1 MGLVLTHYGHR
12 LITHHRAQAE
22 VRENA
27 EADEDLALLAAILDE
42 LVLPDDGSP
51 RAARLVERGW
61 LAHWDEPIDRETLRL
76 RYRRNPL
83 EHVQRVVFE
92 LTTLCNLACSH
103 CRNGNLAP
111 TTSGH
116 TDRLLQV
123 VDAMVPLGVR
133 RFDFIG
139 GEVTLYGRGWLEI
152 VRRIREHP
160 GTTAAVI
167 TSGWFLGERDFM
179 AANQRY
185 ADDDEYLRALAE
197 AGLTHVIFS
206 LDGPAAEHDRS
217 RGVPGLHDRVMS
229 GLEKV
234 RAAGM
239 TSRVSILHAPWVRP
253 AALVEWML
261 DLSQRLYG
269 EMRGADEARRIR
281 RLLHDDMNYASHF
294 IDVGNGAGPAPDG
307 KRHADLHLD
316 TLDTRLLRCKN
327 FFRPHPSL
335 RVQADGEL
343 ALCPLVGAA
352 TGYGNVHRR
361 PFVEVLNGMHD
372 AAVYRIHAEDR
383 IAEYLPWLDRS
394 IFGESFTHVC
404 SLRVVLT
411 LLARGIEEQGVDPH
425 DPGALRELNVAVARQ
440 AGFLPREGPKAL
452 GVRRPR

>member
-1 MGLVLTHYGHR
+1 MELVLTHYGHR
-12 LITHHRAQAE
+12 LIAHRLAHAPE
-22 VRENA
+22 STGELD
-27 EADEDLALLAAILDE
+27 DELALLAAVHRALA
-42 LVLPDDGSP
+42 LPDDRSP

-61 LAHWDEPIDRETLRL
+61 LARHEGPLDRDALQL

-83 EHVQRVVFE
+83 EHVTRVVFE

-139 GEVTLYGRGWLEI
+139 GEVTLYGRGWLEL
-152 VRRIREHP
+152 VRRIRAHP
-160 GTTAAVI
+160 GTTAAVV
-167 TSGWFLGERDFM
+167 TSGWFLGERDFV
-179 AANQRY
+179 AANHRH
-185 ADDDEYLRALAE
+185 ADADEYLRALAD

-217 RGVPGLHDRVMS
+217 RGVPGLHDRVLA
-229 GLEKV
+229 GLEQV

-239 TSRVSILHAPWVRP
+239 SPQVSILYAPWVPSR
-253 AALVEWML
+253 ALLPWVL
-261 DLSQRLYG
+261 DLSRRLYG
-269 EMRGADEARRIR
+269 EQPGVDESGRVR
-281 RLLHDDMNYASHF
+281 RLLHDDMNYASNF
-294 IDVGNGAGPAPDG
+294 IDVGNGAHAPAPSQV
-307 KRHADLHLD
+307 HLD
-316 TLDTRLLRCKN
+316 SLDEGLLRCKN

-361 PFVEVLNGMHD
+361 PFVEVLNGMHE
-372 AAVYRIHAEDR
+372 AAAYRLHAEDR
-383 IAEYLPWLDRS
+383 IAQYLPLLDRS
-394 IFGESFTHVC
+394 IFGERFTHVC

-411 LLARGIEEQGVDPH
+411 LLARGVEEQGVDPH
-425 DPGALRELNVAVARQ
+425 DPAALRELNEAVARQ
-440 AGFLPREGPKAL
+440 AGFMPRQGPTAL
-452 GVRRPR
+452 GIRRPR

>member
-1 MGLVLTHYGHR
+1 MDLVLTHYGHR
-12 LITHHRAQAE
+12 LLAHQRGRGETGTAVAAE
-22 VRENA
+22 E
-27 EADEDLALLAAILDE
+27 LALLAHVHDSLA
-42 LVLPDDGSP
+42 LPDDGSSQV
-51 RAARLVERGW
+51 ARLVTRGW
-61 LAHWDEPIDRETLRL
+61 LARDAGPIDRDALRL
-76 RYRRNPL
+76 RYQRNPL
-83 EHVQRVVFE
+83 EHVTQVVFE

-111 TTSGH
+111 TTDGR
-116 TDRLLQV
+116 TERLLEV

-139 GEVTLYGRGWLEI
+139 GEVTLYGRGWLEL

-160 GTTAAVI
+160 RTTAAVI
-167 TSGWFLGERDFM
+167 TSGWFLGERDFV
-179 AANQRY
+179 AANHRY
-185 ADDDEYLRALAE
+185 ADTDTYLRALAD

-217 RGVPGLHDRVMS
+217 RSMPGLHDRVLA
-229 GLEKV
+229 GLEQV

-239 TSRVSILHAPWVRP
+239 SPQVSLLYAPWVP
-253 AALVEWML
+253 GGALLAWVLE
-261 DLSQRLYG
+261 LSRRLYG
-269 EMRGADEARRIR
+269 DQPGADEGSRVR
-281 RLLHDDMNYASHF
+281 RLLDDDMNYVSNF
-294 IDVGNGAGPAPDG
+294 IDVGNGALSTT
-307 KRHADLHLD
+307 KSKVHLD
-316 TLDTRLLRCKN
+316 TLDPRLLRCKN

-372 AAVYRIHAEDR
+372 AAAYRIHAEDR
-383 IAEYLPWLDRS
+383 IAQYLPLLDRE

-411 LLARGIEEQGVDPH
+411 LLARGIEEQGIDPH
-425 DPGALRELNVAVARQ
+425 DPAALRELNEAVARQ
-440 AGFLPREGPKAL
+440 AGFLPRQGPQAL
-452 GVRRPR
+452 GIRRPR

>member
-1 MGLVLTHYGHR
+1 MELVLTHYGHR
-12 LITHHRAQAE
+12 LLAYQRGRNGAFAAMTAE
-22 VRENA
+22 E
-27 EADEDLALLAAILDE
+27 LALLAHVHEALA
-42 LVLPDDGSP
+42 LPDDGSP
-51 RAARLVERGW
+51 RAAQLVERGW
-61 LAHWDEPIDRETLRL
+61 LARDAGPIDRHALRL
-76 RYRRNPL
+76 RYQRNPL
-83 EHVQRVVFE
+83 EHVERVVFE

-116 TDRLLQV
+116 TDRLLEV

-139 GEVTLYGRGWLEI
+139 GEVTLYGRGWLDI
-152 VRRIREHP
+152 VQRIREHP
-160 GTTAAVI
+160 ETTAAVV
-167 TSGWFLGERDFM
+167 TSGWFLGERDFV
-179 AANQRY
+179 AANRRY
-185 ADDDEYLRALAE
+185 ADADAYLRALAD

-206 LDGPAAEHDRS
+206 LDGPAAEHDRC
-217 RGVPGLHDRVMS
+217 RGVPGLHDRVLA
-229 GLEKV
+229 GLEQV

-239 TSRVSILHAPWVRP
+239 CPQVSILHAPWVRP

-261 DLSQRLYG
+261 ELSRRLYG
-269 EMRGADEARRIR
+269 EQPGVDEAGRIR
-281 RLLHDDMNYASHF
+281 RLLYDDMNYASHF
-294 IDVGNGAGPAPDG
+294 IDVGNGALSTSQS
-307 KRHADLHLD
+307 RVHLD
-316 TLDTRLLRCKN
+316 TLDERLLRCKN

-335 RVQADGEL
+335 RIQADGEL

-383 IAEYLPWLDRS
+383 IAQYLPLLDRS
-394 IFGESFTHVC
+394 IFGESFAHVC

-425 DPGALRELNVAVARQ
+425 DPAALRELNVAVARQ
-440 AGFLPREGPKAL
+440 AGFLPREGPQAL
-452 GVRRPR
+452 GIRRPR

>member
-1 MGLVLTHYGHR
+1 MELVLTHYGHR
-12 LITHHRAQAE
+12 LISYRLAQAE
-22 VRENA
+22 ASEREI
-27 EADEDLALLAAILDE
+27 DEDMGLLAAVEHALA
-42 LVLPDDGSP
+42 LPDDGSP

-61 LAHWDEPIDRETLRL
+61 LARHDGPLDREALRL

-83 EHVQRVVFE
+83 EHVTRVVFE

-116 TDRLLQV
+116 TERLLQV

-139 GEVTLYGRGWLEI
+139 GEVTLYGRGWIEL
-152 VRRIREHP
+152 VRRIREHR

-167 TSGWFLGERDFM
+167 TSGWFLGERDFV

-185 ADDDEYLRALAE
+185 ADADAYLRALAD

-217 RGVPGLHDRVMS
+217 RGVPGLYDRVMA
-229 GLEKV
+229 GLEQV

-239 TSRVSILHAPWVRP
+239 TPRVSLLYAPWVP
-253 AALVEWML
+253 GSALLPWVL
-261 DLSQRLYG
+261 DLSRRLYG
-269 EMRGADEARRIR
+269 EQPGADESSRVR
-281 RLLHDDMNYASHF
+281 RLLHDDMNYVSNF
-294 IDVGNGAGPAPDG
+294 IDVGNGARAATQS
-307 KRHADLHLD
+307 RVHLD

-361 PFVEVLNGMHD
+361 PFVEVLNGMHE

-383 IAEYLPWLDRS
+383 IAEYLPLLDRS
-394 IFGESFTHVC
+394 IFGERFTHVC

-425 DPGALRELNVAVARQ
+425 DPAALRELNEAVARQ
-440 AGFLPREGPKAL
+440 AGFMPREGPKAL
-452 GVRRPR
+452 GLRRPR